1 MFLLN
6 SYQFIFTFL
15 AVIIIGIYYYKKYKN
30 MKLLRKWEIEDLLED
45 FKDENPN

>member
-6 SYQFIFTFL
+6 SYHFIFTFL
-15 AVIIIGIYYYKKYKN
+15 AVVIIFIYYYKKYNN

-45 FKDENPN
+45 FKDEKPN

>member
-6 SYQFIFTFL
+6 SYHFIFTFL
-15 AVIIIGIYYYKKYKN
+15 AVVIIVIYYYKKYNN

-45 FKDENPN
+45 FENEKPN